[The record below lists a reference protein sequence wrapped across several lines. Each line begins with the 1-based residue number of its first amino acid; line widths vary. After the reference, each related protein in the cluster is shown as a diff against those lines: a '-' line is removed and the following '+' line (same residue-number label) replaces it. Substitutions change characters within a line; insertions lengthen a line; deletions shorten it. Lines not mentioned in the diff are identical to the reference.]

1 MTSPDSTNPR
11 NPEIAFISGP
21 LDIGRD
27 NTYFHTHYV
36 PKIHAA
42 IERGH
47 RFVIGP
53 VAGVDRAT
61 LDYLLAYPIPPSHI
75 TIFVTP
81 TENILM
87 GDEFR
92 SRAVNV
98 HVVDGGSNMTTRD
111 RDAAMTRASSYDI
124 LRWRPREEAKKFYGP
139 MYREG
144 YVTNTEMNWRRRRGI
159 SETEVVKEEDVGI
172 FRDEKKRSSEK
183 HVINALRGLFRTAS
197 QPSKD

>member
-1 MTSPDSTNPR
+1 MTSPPPTPR
-11 NPEIAFISGP
+11 NAETAFISGP
-21 LDIGRD
+21 VDTGPD

-36 PKIHAA
+36 PRINAA
-42 IERGH
+42 IDRGH

-53 VAGVDRAT
+53 VTGVDRAA

-92 SRAVNV
+92 ARAVNV
-98 HVVDGGSNMTTRD
+98 HVVDGCRNMTTRE
-111 RDAAMTRASSYDI
+111 RDAAMTRASTYDI
-124 LRWRPREEAKKFYGP
+124 LRWRPRTESREFYGQL
-139 MYREG
+139 YREG

-159 SETEVVKEEDVGI
+159 SETEIVREEDV
-172 FRDEKKRSSEK
+172 FHLHS
-183 HVINALRGLFRTAS
+183 AS
-197 QPSKD
+197 

>member
-1 MTSPDSTNPR
+1 MTSPDPPIPS

-21 LDIGRD
+21 LDVGPD
-27 NTYFHTHYV
+27 NIYFHTHYV
-36 PKIHAA
+36 HQINTA

-53 VAGVDRAT
+53 VAGVDRAA

-98 HVVDGGSNMTTRD
+98 HVVDGSMNMTTRD
-111 RDAAMTRASSYDI
+111 RDAAMTKASSYDI
-124 LRWRPREEAKKFYGP
+124 LRWRPRTEAKEFYGR

-159 SETEVVKEEDVGI
+159 TEMEMVREEDVDI
-172 FRDEKKRSSEK
+172 FRDEKKRSVGK
-183 HVINALRGLFRTAS
+183 QAVDALCGSFRS
-197 QPSKD
+197 GS

>member
-1 MTSPDSTNPR
+1 MTSPP
-11 NPEIAFISGP
+11 PIPEKAEIAFISGP
-21 LDIGRD
+21 LDTGPD

-36 PKIHAA
+36 PLINAA
-42 IERGH
+42 IDRGH

-53 VAGVDRAT
+53 VAGVDRAA

-75 TIFVTP
+75 TVFVTP

-98 HVVDGGSNMTTRD
+98 HVVDGSPNMTTRD

-124 LRWRPREEAKKFYGP
+124 LRWRPTKESKEFYGRL
-139 MYREG
+139 YREG

-159 SETEVVKEEDVGI
+159 GETEIVREEDVSI
-172 FRDEKKRSSEK
+172 FGDEKKRSWGRRAVYTICGS
-183 HVINALRGLFRTAS
+183 FRSVA